1 MMQRLKENKVSAAS
15 SNNVSEINSLS
26 IASSLP
32 DHHDLTRSNRVLD
45 QSAQNTTHNNY
56 NNVSYFHHT
65 ESTVGADNTTVK
77 ADYLFNDFG
86 QMEASA
92 IIDSSCSRV
101 DIS

>member
-1 MMQRLKENKVSAAS
+1 MQRLKENKQSSA
-15 SNNVSEINSLS
+15 SNNVSDVNSYS
-26 IASSLP
+26 VASSFP
-32 DHHDLTRSNRVLD
+32 DQNDLTRSNRILD
-45 QSAQNTTHNNY
+45 QTGQNTTHNNY
-56 NNVSYFHHT
+56 NNASYFQHT
-65 ESTVGADNTTVK
+65 ESTLGPDNTTVK